1 MLLRLWVQSVFLI
14 ILPEILPNTRFL
26 IRLPILPFTTA
37 FTSPKTLAE
46 PYNTDLI
53 LVKKHIKYFHKSKQS
68 IIYYQIKR

>member
-1 MLLRLWVQSVFLI
+1 
-14 ILPEILPNTRFL
+14 
-26 IRLPILPFTTA
+26 LPFTTA